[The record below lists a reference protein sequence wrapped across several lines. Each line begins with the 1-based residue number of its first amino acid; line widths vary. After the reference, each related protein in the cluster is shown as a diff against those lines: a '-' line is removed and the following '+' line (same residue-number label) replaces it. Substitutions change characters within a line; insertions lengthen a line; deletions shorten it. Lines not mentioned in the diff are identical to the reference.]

1 MKDESSRKENKNEKK
16 DNTFNYAVVLIGLII
31 LGAILIVLKLFGLF

>member
-1 MKDESSRKENKNEKK
+1 MKDESSRKENENEKK